1 MLRIAP
7 QLLLLLVCALPAV
20 TRAQDTGAPA
30 PAPETDYPNSVG
42 VFVHDSSWASL
53 TGVMPVKTKVAHGFA
68 ASLSYGLAPAKV
80 VAEYQGEHAA
90 IQLTLQ
96 EPVIC
101 ICHIIS
107 LPGQPA
113 IVRLQTKKGNRELD
127 GGKLFAVPIKG
138 GAKIADANKSD
149 LIPIDVSQPNPQ
161 VWLVRPQVPLDP
173 GEYALMLGT
182 QNLNIFPFTVVP
194 AAPGSAA
201 VN

>member
-1 MLRIAP
+1 MLRIAL
-7 QLLLLLVCALPAV
+7 QVLLLLFCAVPVMA
-20 TRAQDTGAPA
+20 RAQNTDAPA
-30 PAPETDYPNSVG
+30 PATGTDYPNNVG
-42 VFVHDSSWASL
+42 ILIRDSSWTAL
-53 TGVMPVKTKVAHGFA
+53 TGIPPFKTKVAHGLA

-96 EPVIC
+96 QPVIC

-127 GGKLFAVPIKG
+127 GGKLFAVPFKG
-138 GAKIADANKSD
+138 DAKMADANKSD
-149 LIPIDVSQPNPQ
+149 LMPVDVSQPNPQ
-161 VWLVRPQVPLDP
+161 MWLVRPQVPLEP
-173 GEYALMLGT
+173 GEYAVMLGT

-194 AAPGSAA
+194 ATPDSSAA
-201 VN
+201 N